1 MDEREGNFYALA
13 MMPSPGKDMRRK
25 ALDRNASITEIN
37 FIYFILNL
45 RKNVLK
51 KE

>member
-1 MDEREGNFYALA
+1 MDDREGNFYALA
-13 MMPSPGKDMRRK
+13 VMPSPGKDMRRK
-25 ALDRNASITEIN
+25 VLYRNASITETN

-45 RKNVLK
+45 RKKFFK